1 MKTWHVLIT
10 LGLMITLR
18 LLDPFLLESAR
29 LSFFDS
35 MQRGQ
40 ESKQSEQI
48 VLIDIDESTPEEFGQ
63 YPIPRETMADELVKL
78 GDQSI
83 LGINILLSEPD
94 RFGGDDAF
102 SNMLFDMN
110 AVVAV
115 HPVIRQT

>member
-40 ESKQSEQI
+40 EAKQSEQI
-48 VLIDIDESTPEEFGQ
+48 VLIDIDEPTLEKFGQ
-63 YPIPRETMADELVKL
+63 YPIPRETMANELAKL
-78 GDQSI
+78 NNSAPPF
-83 LGINILLSEPD
+83 LCLS
-94 RFGGDDAF
+94 
-102 SNMLFDMN
+102 
-110 AVVAV
+110 
-115 HPVIRQT
+115 